1 MTAVADWRETR
12 LRTHRHSG
20 TLGPGSARK
29 DYLAGF
35 GRGYLLR
42 KWNVVSSRH
51 LPAVMAREIPQAI
64 IQSVVDRN
72 LGPVRGRVN
81 GLRAAAPTETYPPAG
96 MLGDPPSLAAMA
108 GGRWRRRAR
117 LRRRSD

>member
-1 MTAVADWRETR
+1 MG
-12 LRTHRHSG
+12 THRHSG

-42 KWNVVSSRH
+42 KWSVLSPGR
-51 LPAVMAREIPQAI
+51 LPGVLIREVPQAL
-64 IQSVVDRN
+64 IQSAVDRN

-81 GLRAAAPTETYPPAG
+81 GLRAAAPTERYPPRDVVG
-96 MLGDPPSLAAMA
+96 LSPSLGAMA
-108 GGRWRRRAR
+108 GRRWRRRAR